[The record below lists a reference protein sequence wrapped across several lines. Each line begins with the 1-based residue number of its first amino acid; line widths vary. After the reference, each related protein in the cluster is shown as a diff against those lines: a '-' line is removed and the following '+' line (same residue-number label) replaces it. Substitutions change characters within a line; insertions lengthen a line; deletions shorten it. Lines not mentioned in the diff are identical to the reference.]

1 MIDESIEE
9 GDFIRIPQNAML
21 YSFDENQVVK
31 VFYNTEKPMAAI
43 YLREKYIAGSDMV
56 ELLMDD
62 NIWYTIPEN
71 IYKWREYAYKNDR
84 SVFNTQY

>member
-1 MIDESIEE
+1 MDDGIEE

-21 YSFDENQVVK
+21 YCFDENEVVNI
-31 VFYNTEKPMAAI
+31 FFNTEKPMAAI
-43 YLREKYIAGSDMV
+43 YLRNKFIGGMDMV

-62 NIWYTIPEN
+62 NIWHTVPDN

-84 SVFNTQY
+84 SISNAEH